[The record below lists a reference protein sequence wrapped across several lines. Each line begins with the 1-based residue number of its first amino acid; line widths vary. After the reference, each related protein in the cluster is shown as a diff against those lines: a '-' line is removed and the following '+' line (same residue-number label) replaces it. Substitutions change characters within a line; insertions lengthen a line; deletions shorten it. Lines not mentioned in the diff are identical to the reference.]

1 MKKMMIS
8 LCLILFIPAM
18 SHAALVSSHYYQ
30 TSFFTT
36 VPESGPVSGTIAF
49 GPAAFQQGV
58 MSIEYATGDIGTG
71 AYSSKLCTDIS
82 GSFDF
87 YDANSDYYR
96 FDFIGTSTLITIA
109 GVGKVQNFSTGKT
122 FFGFFFGVFSGAMK

>member
-1 MKKMMIS
+1 MKKIIIS
-8 LCLILFIPAM
+8 LCLILIPAV
-18 SHAALVSSHYYQ
+18 SHAALVGGHYYQ

-36 VPESGPVSGTIAF
+36 VPESRPVSGTIAF
-49 GPAAFQQGV
+49 GAAVSQQGV